1 MPIQE
6 LLVPPKAERLHLGE
20 EGRKSVTNKKNRE
33 EKNSGNFQNQ
43 IFFHSARLLLDL
55 GKRRLI
61 TSVTLFNVNKGG
73 GKLKNVEVTRDRDR
87 DGDRD

>member
-1 MPIQE
+1 MQNSQFFS
-6 LLVPPKAERLHLGE
+6 
-20 EGRKSVTNKKNRE
+20 RKFSFR
-33 EKNSGNFQNQ
+33 NQ

-87 DGDRD
+87 D

>member
-6 LLVPPKAERLHLGE
+6 LLVPPKAERLHHGE
-20 EGRKSVTNKKNRE
+20 EGRKSVTNKKQR
-33 EKNSGNFQNQ
+33 KKFSGNFQNQ

-87 DGDRD
+87 DGDGD

>member
-20 EGRKSVTNKKNRE
+20 EGRKSVTNKKLR
-33 EKNSGNFQNQ
+33 KKISGNFQNQ

-87 DGDRD
+87 DEDGD